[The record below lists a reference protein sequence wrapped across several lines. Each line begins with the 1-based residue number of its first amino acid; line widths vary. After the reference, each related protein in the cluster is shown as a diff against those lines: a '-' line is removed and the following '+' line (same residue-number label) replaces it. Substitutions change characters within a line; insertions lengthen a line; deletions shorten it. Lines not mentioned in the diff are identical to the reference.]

1 MQTFWKKTKGI
12 LTSLL
17 GREVLVFLFF
27 LLLSATFWF
36 MQTMDET
43 LEAEIKVPLRLVDVP
58 DGVVI
63 TSPLPD
69 ELSVTLRDK
78 GSSLLRY
85 WRYEVEPLSISFL
98 NYDTGGE
105 SCRVR
110 IPGNEVQK
118 RVQELLQNSSRI
130 QRIAPDT
137 VEFYYNR
144 GRNKMV
150 PVRVTGNISADAQHY
165 LQSVVPQ
172 PSIVKVYASDAVLD
186 TLTAVWTRPVSLPSL
201 TASAS
206 HEVDLRPLRGAKLE
220 PERVR
225 VTATVDMYV
234 ENTVDV
240 PIRSSNFPAT
250 RSLRTF
256 PSTVQ
261 VTYTVGY
268 ARSKH
273 LKKEDF
279 VILMTYDRI
288 LTCQQEG
295 KTKIPLSL
303 RSMPQGVTN
312 VRIEPQEVDY
322 LIETLESPE

>member
-1 MQTFWKKTKGI
+1 MPTFWEKTKRI
-12 LTSLL
+12 LTSSLSKEL
-17 GREVLVFLFF
+17 LVFLFF

-43 LEAEIKVPLRLVDVP
+43 LETEIKVPLRLVDIP
-58 DGVVI
+58 EGVVI

-69 ELSVTLRDK
+69 QLSVTLRDK
-78 GSSLLRY
+78 GALLLRY
-85 WRYEVEPLSISFL
+85 WRYKVEPLSISFV
-98 NYDTGGE
+98 NYDTGAE
-105 SCRVR
+105 SGRVR

-118 RVQELLQNSSRI
+118 RVQEGLQSSSRI

-137 VEFYYNR
+137 VEFYYNH
-144 GRNKMV
+144 GRSKIV
-150 PVRVTGNISADAQHY
+150 PVRVTGTISADGQHY
-165 LQSVVPQ
+165 LQDVSSQ
-172 PSIVKVYASDAVLD
+172 PMAVKVYASAAVLD
-186 TLTAVWTRPVSLPSL
+186 TLTAVWTKPVALPGL

-206 HEVDLRPLRGAKLE
+206 NEVALRPIRGAKQE
-220 PERVR
+220 PDKVR

-234 ENTVDV
+234 ENTIDV

-250 RSLRTF
+250 CSLRTF

-268 ARSKH
+268 AQSK
-273 LKKEDF
+273 LLRKEDF

-288 LTCQQEG
+288 LTCQREG
-295 KTKIPLSL
+295 RSKIPLAL
-303 RSMPQGVTN
+303 RSMPPGVAN

-322 LIETLESPE
+322 LIETSEPGE